1 MGHIFPMISSDA
13 FLIIAFVVEAIF
25 LLLFTN
31 SCISLSRGSWHETR
45 VYLQAVRMQL
55 KDLWSRWC
63 DAPRHASKELDLM
76 RCRLTRQLWLFYSGI
91 NLYFLFSQQWWIL
104 LGQPRTTPPELDFVV
119 LGNLAVELVWQLKPN
134 MLNPRSLDLWYC
146 CVSLLS
152 NVTLIPAFYVDAK
165 DIFIL
170 TFPARYLF
178 SVLAPKYVGSLLFCT
193 AISSAQII
201 WMQQAQK
208 LDFVNDQRLSLS
220 IFWCFFIPLLG
231 IFAGRRVL
239 NENVNLRVKLEKK
252 SMELGAVS
260 SLLLVCYDAVAQV
273 DESLNFME
281 DSLQLSGFLLCGAT
295 GKLEGKSLLQFFA
308 HEDQDRISQQ
318 FATSEAPVQA
328 MKVEML
334 DSDQNHVKVELL
346 HARFQNH
353 LKENCFLIGVREL
366 QNVESFAP
374 LPPLPPSPVP
384 VPDSPCARRTSRR
397 SRSSRSSRRSSS
409 SSSSRASLTSEG
421 DLQIWFDVD
430 TLGILACSNDLEKLV
445 KSLQL
450 PRLKSILDISSS
462 PSRESLKHDLQ
473 HLCDA
478 YHTNSQDGCSLSLNI
493 PGLGDVESHLHI
505 QEKMLASLRLKGPPC
520 MTNQEGAE
528 SPPNNQ
534 STAHYSFRILSRS
547 TGESSSSPVPI
558 GRSRVDPEPEE
569 KVPATGS

>member
-1 MGHIFPMISSDA
+1 MTNGCPSPFSGASSSRCLA
-13 FLIIAFVVEAIF
+13 FLLAEECWTKMSTWGSNWKRKVWSLEPS
-25 LLLFTN
+25 LLYSL
-31 SCISLSRGSWHETR
+31 CAMMLSRKWMSHWTSWKTR
-45 VYLQAVRMQL
+45 C
-55 KDLWSRWC
+55 S
-63 DAPRHASKELDLM
+63 S
-76 RCRLTRQLWLFYSGI
+76 
-91 NLYFLFSQQWWIL
+91 
-104 LGQPRTTPPELDFVV
+104 VV
-119 LGNLAVELVWQLKPN
+119 L
-134 MLNPRSLDLWYC
+134 
-146 CVSLLS
+146 
-152 NVTLIPAFYVDAK
+152 
-165 DIFIL
+165 
-170 TFPARYLF
+170 
-178 SVLAPKYVGSLLFCT
+178 
-193 AISSAQII
+193 
-201 WMQQAQK
+201 
-208 LDFVNDQRLSLS
+208 
-220 IFWCFFIPLLG
+220 
-231 IFAGRRVL
+231 
-239 NENVNLRVKLEKK
+239 
-252 SMELGAVS
+252 
-260 SLLLVCYDAVAQV
+260 
-273 DESLNFME
+273 
-281 DSLQLSGFLLCGAT
+281 LLCGTT

-374 LPPLPPSPVP
+374 LPPLPPSPIP

-397 SRSSRSSRRSSS
+397 SRSSRTSRRSSS

-450 PRLKSILDISSS
+450 PKLKSILDISSS

-534 STAHYSFRILSRS
+534 STAHYSSRILSRS
-547 TGESSSSPVPI
+547 TG
-558 GRSRVDPEPEE
+558 
-569 KVPATGS
+569 KVQVHQFQLEGAQ